1 MRARMLLEY
10 EGGNVNLSRV
20 FKGIGGSLE
29 TSYDFPLQCY
39 KGVVTW

>member
-20 FKGIGGSLE
+20 FKGIGGILE
-29 TSYDFPLQCY
+29 MGLDIVYTFIV
-39 KGVVTW
+39 GF